1 MNIKQIVI
9 GMIIACSFTYSV
21 AFASHKIVLG
31 VYNKNLHVYSAKSK
45 KIGEQPNVTD
55 DEIHGTI
62 VLEENSRLVKV
73 HFRGKDMWLRSS
85 QLKLSLPI
93 APPRPKGV
101 IARSTDSTTP
111 VTSGMG
117 GNSEN

>member
-1 MNIKQIVI
+1 
-9 GMIIACSFTYSV
+9 
-21 AFASHKIVLG
+21 
-31 VYNKNLHVYSAKSK
+31 
-45 KIGEQPNVTD
+45 
-55 DEIHGTI
+55 
-62 VLEENSRLVKV
+62 
-73 HFRGKDMWLRSS
+73 MWLRSS